1 MSTTLERLTE
11 VIQKMTRNSSVEI
24 TEATVAADV
33 PGWDSL
39 THIYIIAESEKEFGI
54 RLSAQE
60 AHNVTSVG
68 DFCHL
73 IDTKTP

>member
-24 TEATVAADV
+24 SEATVAADV

-54 RLSAQE
+54 RLSVQE
-60 AHNVTSVG
+60 AHNVKSVG
-68 DFCHL
+68 DFCVL
-73 IDTKTP
+73 IESK

>member
-68 DFCHL
+68 DFCVL
-73 IDTKTP
+73 IESK

>member
-60 AHNVTSVG
+60 AHNVKSVG
-68 DFCHL
+68 DFCAL
-73 IDTKTP
+73 IESK